1 MATSSRGRDA
11 RRQLGMAAL
20 ALGAL
25 GVVFGDIGTSPL
37 YALQTVFSADHGAV
51 KPTEQDVFGVISLVF
66 WSITLIVSIEF
77 VLFIMRAD
85 NDGEGGILALIAKV
99 ESTKLDSKKVKFGLI
114 AIGMF
119 GVALF
124 YGDGMITPAISV
136 LSAVEGVKVV
146 EPSIHSMVVPVTIA
160 IIIVVFAIQRFGTHR
175 IGRVFGPVMVFW
187 FTVIAAAGLGRIVA
201 HPDIVKALLP
211 TYGIEFFG
219 RHFGTAF
226 ISLGAIV
233 LTITGA
239 EALYADMGHFG
250 RPPIKRAWF
259 FVVFP
264 ALTLNYMGQ
273 GSLIVGDPSAIS
285 NPFFL
290 LIPHWGRIP
299 MVVLATVATVIASQA
314 VISGAFSVTKQAI
327 QLGFLPRLQIRHTSA
342 AEIGQVYLPA
352 VNWFLFIAVVAL
364 VLGFG
369 SSTKLGAAYGIAVT
383 CTITAD
389 TLLFLVIAKA
399 LWKKP
404 GWLVGIGAAVFFTV
418 DLAFLGA
425 NLTKTAHGGWFPLSI
440 GFVLFA
446 VLSTWRR
453 GTKEIGDSRVE
464 AEGSLQ
470 SFVDEL
476 HAADPPPPRT
486 PGTAVYLNARRE
498 TTPLALRASLEHAHA
513 LHESIVIISIET
525 TRTPYVSDEEHLVV
539 DNLGYEDDGIS
550 HLTAKVGFQEAI
562 KVPHLFALACTR
574 GLEGGANEEDAVYY
588 LSQVTIR
595 PTDRPGGMR
604 RWRKQLYVAL
614 ARNAS
619 SPADYFHLP
628 AERTVT
634 IGSAIDL

>member
-1 MATSSRGRDA
+1 MATSSRRRDA

-99 ESTKLDSKKVKFGLI
+99 ESTELDSKKVKFGLI

-146 EPSIHSMVVPVTIA
+146 EPSIHGLVVPATIA
-160 IIIVVFAIQRFGTHR
+160 IIVVVFAIQRFGTHR
-175 IGRVFGPVMVFW
+175 IGRVFGPLMLFW
-187 FTVIAAAGLGRIVA
+187 FVVIAAAGLGRIVA

-219 RHFGTAF
+219 RHPGVAF

-250 RPPIKRAWF
+250 RPPISRAWF

-273 GSLIVGDPSAIS
+273 GSLIVSDPSTIS

-290 LIPHWGRIP
+290 LIPDWGRIP

-327 QLGFLPRLQIRHTSA
+327 QLGFLPRLQIRHTSST
-342 AEIGQVYLPA
+342 EIGQVYLPA
-352 VNWFLFIAVVAL
+352 VNWFLLITVVGL

-369 SSTKLGAAYGIAVT
+369 SSTALGSAYGIAVT

-425 NLTKTAHGGWFPLSI
+425 NLTKTAHGGWFPLSV
-440 GFVLFA
+440 GVALFA

-453 GTKEIGDSRVE
+453 GTKEISDSRVV
-464 AEGSLQ
+464 AEGSLR
-470 SFVDEL
+470 SFVEEL
-476 HAADPPPPRT
+476 HEADPPPPRT

-562 KVPHLFALACTR
+562 KVPHIFALACTR
-574 GLEGGANEEDAVYY
+574 GLEGNAREEDAVYY
-588 LSQVTIR
+588 LSQVSIR
-595 PTDRPGGMR
+595 PTERPGGMR

-628 AERTVT
+628 ADRTVT
-634 IGSAIDL
+634 IGSSIDI